1 MHIFL
6 GRIVNVYWDYGLTSG
21 GSYGRIYQSIP
32 ADFSDSFQLYKFDY
46 DSSVDTL
53 SFDYNGIEYQS
64 GIADISSIVDINGQT
79 GFELFLGRDDNNN
92 DRYLNGDV
100 AEVLIFDSVLTDDQV
115 SKVNYY
121 LSKKWGLTAA
131 VDSDGDGLTD
141 AQDGMPMSSG
151 FSRDANFTYSF
162 GGYSCHD
169 LYNRG
174 VVAYNSN
181 VNITL
186 SHEGVDEDSY
196 TGRCVWWN
204 NKPGTLLMQAIE
216 GSTTFQYSASYWTT
230 DNTLD
235 GDGYVGF
242 LSNNRKY
249 DAYNSMIMTDVFT
262 RIKNTG
268 SYDYYWGWESV
279 KPGTGLDIFDNHK
292 YTWTDDS
299 GYTNYSYYKMQ
310 KYGTTAYNSA
320 VSSYPAFSYQSG
332 DTIWGIG
339 FNSQVRWGITGNQE
353 NDLRSNDTR
362 GGIGVSNRSAG
373 DYVGC
378 CQNYTGSA
386 TNQYAGF
393 ELVGY
398 DEIVIPDF
406 STEVELFQIVKY

>member
-1 MHIFL
+1 MFFL
-6 GRIVNVYWDYGLTSG
+6 LVIMNQVNAGL
-21 GSYGRIYQSIP
+21 
-32 ADFSDSFQLYKFDY
+32 L
-46 DSSVDTL
+46 
-53 SFDYNGIEYQS
+53 
-64 GIADISSIVDINGQT
+64 
-79 GFELFLGRDDNNN
+79 RDD
-92 DRYLNGDV
+92 
-100 AEVLIFDSVLTDDQV
+100 S
-115 SKVNYY
+115 
-121 LSKKWGLTAA
+121 
-131 VDSDGDGLTD
+131 
-141 AQDGMPMSSG
+141 
-151 FSRDANFTYSF
+151 FTYSF

-174 VVAYNSN
+174 FVGYNSN

-196 TGRCVWWN
+196 TGRCTWWD

-262 RIKNTG
+262 QIKNTG
-268 SYDYYWGWESV
+268 SYHYYWGWESV
-279 KPGTGLDIFDNHK
+279 KPGTGLEIFDNHK
-292 YTWTDDS
+292 YTWTDDG
-299 GYTNYSYYKMQ
+299 GYTGYSYYKMQ
-310 KYGTTAYNSA
+310 KYGTTAYDSA

-339 FNSQVRWGITGNQE
+339 FNGRVRWGITGNQE
-353 NDLRSNDTR
+353 NNLLSNDTNA
-362 GGIGVSNRSAG
+362 GIGVLNRSAG
-373 DYVGC
+373 DYTNC
-378 CQNYTGSA
+378 CHNYAGNA
-386 TNQYAGF
+386 TNLYAGF

-406 STEVELFQIVKY
+406 STEVELFSDGYIQSGDLTSLESNLSIWLDASNADGQSWTTDANSTHTTWVDLSGNNNNAVANTSTTLQNVKFLEVALAETGLITLPRLSK